1 MIKRVFG
8 KVNEKEVVFSHVG
21 GNLYEVEFPLSTT
34 SGKYIVEVYAE
45 DWAGNVS
52 YACTLLCT
60 VDPKGVCVHVQ
71 RLNYWLRLTNT
82 QIHIIPKRAE
92 TRLLCVL
99 PPKCE
104 ERQMVKFIQGE
115 DRYVKFEVHSV
126 EKEQVIVESARYAL
140 IIHGAAEKEGNCD
153 IMTDDDGTAI
163 IRVKINP
170 SEKGYYELEITYCIA
185 DETLKHIEKVQ
196 VI

>member
-8 KVNEKEVVFSHVG
+8 KVNEKEVVFSHVK

-45 DWAGNVS
+45 DWAGNIS

-60 VDPKGVCVHVQ
+60 VDPKGVCIHVRQ
-71 RLNYWLRLTNT
+71 LNYWLKLITDGICIRSKMVET
-82 QIHIIPKRAE
+82 Q
-92 TRLLCVL
+92 LLCVL

-104 ERQMVKFIQGE
+104 GRQMVKFIQGE
-115 DRYVKFEVHSV
+115 DRYVKFEVHSA
-126 EKEQVIVESARYAL
+126 EEQVIIESARYSL
-140 IIHGAAEKEGNCD
+140 SIHGIEEKEGNCD
-153 IMTDDDGTAI
+153 ILSDDDGKTI

-185 DETLKHIEKVQ
+185 DETLKHIEKIQ